1 MTTTTEEAARAWC
14 AVDPDPTTRAETERR
29 LAARDE
35 SWLREGFSG
44 RLSFGTAGMRGPLG
58 AGPNRMNRLTVRR
71 VTRAL
76 ALHVLE
82 HGGTSA
88 VVGFD
93 GRHGSRAFAAD
104 AAAVLAGAGLRVHLF
119 PDLCPTPVL
128 AYAVRALGSSAGV
141 MVTASHNPPQDNGYK
156 VYGPDGA
163 QIVSPTDTSVS
174 AHLDALAVDAG
185 LPMAGGAEPVPDT
198 LVDAYVREVLA
209 LRVHASPARRPVIAY
224 TPMHGVGGAL
234 VQRVLGAAGY
244 EVHVVPEQAA
254 PDGDFPTMRFPN
266 PEEKG
271 ALDLVLAL
279 AERVGAELV
288 LANDPDAD
296 RIAVA
301 VPDGGRWRPL
311 TGNEVGTLLAEDLLA
326 NGASDRPRL
335 VATSLV
341 SSSLLAKIAD
351 AHGAAYAE
359 TLTGF
364 KWIARA
370 AILRPDARFVLGFE
384 EALGVCVGEVVRDK
398 DGVSAALLVA
408 DLAAD
413 RLDRGGLPGAIDEL
427 HRLHGVHLATQVSWT
442 LPGAEGR
449 AKIAAAMSRFREE
462 PPSVLGG
469 LAVVASSDTSVG
481 TRRDLRTGEV
491 TRLDLPASD
500 VLSFEIEGGDRV
512 LLRPSGTEPKLK
524 AYVEVV
530 QPVSG
535 DDLAGAREVAAQR
548 LERLRAE
555 LTDALS

>member
-1 MTTTTEEAARAWC
+1 MTTTAEETARAWC

-29 LAARDE
+29 LAASDE
-35 SWLREGFSG
+35 AWIREGFSG
-44 RLSFGTAGMRGPLG
+44 RLSFGTAGMRGPIG
-58 AGPNRMNRLTVRR
+58 PGPNRMNRLTVRR

-82 HGGTSA
+82 QGGTSA
-88 VVGFD
+88 VVGYD
-93 GRHGSRAFAAD
+93 GRHGSRVFAAD
-104 AAAVLAGAGLRVHLF
+104 AAAVLVGAGLRVHLF
-119 PDLCPTPVL
+119 REVCPTPVL
-128 AYAVRALGSSAGV
+128 AYAVRSLGASAGV

-174 AHLDALAVDAG
+174 AHLDALALDAE
-185 LPMAGGAEPVPDT
+185 LPMAAGAVPVPDA
-198 LVDAYVREVLA
+198 LVDDYVRDVLA
-209 LRVHASPARRPVIAY
+209 LRVHPNPVRRPIIAY

-244 EVHVVPEQAA
+244 EVHTVPEQAE
-254 PDGDFPTMRFPN
+254 PDGDFPTVKFPN

-279 AERVGAELV
+279 ARRVGAELV

-326 NGASDRPRL
+326 HGATAGPRL

-341 SSSLLAKIAD
+341 SSSLLAKIAA

-370 AILRPDARFVLGFE
+370 AITRPDARFVLGFE

-398 DGVSAALLVA
+398 DGVSAALIAA

-413 RLDRGGLPGAIDEL
+413 RIDRGGLPGAIDEL
-427 HRLHGVHLATQVSWT
+427 HRTHGVHLATQVSWT
-442 LPGAEGR
+442 LPGSEGR
-449 AKIAAAMSRFREE
+449 AKITGAMRRFREE
-462 PPSVLGG
+462 PPTTLGG
-469 LAVVASSDTSVG
+469 LPVVASADTSVG

-491 TRLDLPASD
+491 SRLDLPASD
-500 VLSFEIEGGDRV
+500 VLVFEIEGGDRV

-530 QPVSG
+530 EPVVG
-535 DDLAGAREVAAQR
+535 GDLASARTAAADR

-555 LTDALS
+555 LSSALD

>member
-1 MTTTTEEAARAWC
+1 MTTTPVETARAWC
-14 AVDPDPTTRAETERR
+14 AADPDPSTREETERR
-29 LAARDE
+29 LAAGDDAWIRD
-35 SWLREGFSG
+35 GFGG

-58 AGPNRMNRLTVRR
+58 PGPNRMNRLTVRR

-76 ALHVLE
+76 AQHVLE
-82 HGGTSA
+82 QGGDSA

-93 GRHGSRAFAAD
+93 GRHGSRVFAAD
-104 AAAVLAGAGLRVHLF
+104 AAAVLAGAGLRVHVF

-128 AYAVRALGSSAGV
+128 AYAVRALGASAGV

-174 AHLDALAVDAG
+174 AHLDALALDAEI
-185 LPMAGGAEPVPDT
+185 PMAQGALPVSDA
-198 LVDAYVREVLA
+198 LVDDYVRDVLA
-209 LRVHASPARRPVIAY
+209 LRVHPNPARRPVVAY

-244 EVHVVPEQAA
+244 EVHVVPEQAE
-254 PDGDFPTMRFPN
+254 PDGDFPTVRFPN

-301 VPDGGRWRPL
+301 VPDGGGWRPL

-326 NGASDRPRL
+326 HGSTTGPRL

-341 SSSLLAKIAD
+341 SSSLLAKIAE

-370 AILRPDARFVLGFE
+370 AIADPALTFVFGYE
-384 EALGVCVGEVVRDK
+384 QALGYLVAPRPLDK
-398 DGVSAALLVA
+398 DGITAA
-408 DLAAD
+408 
-413 RLDRGGLPGAIDEL
+413 
-427 HRLHGVHLATQVSWT
+427 
-442 LPGAEGR
+442 
-449 AKIAAAMSRFREE
+449 
-462 PPSVLGG
+462 
-469 LAVVASSDTSVG
+469 
-481 TRRDLRTGEV
+481 
-491 TRLDLPASD
+491 
-500 VLSFEIEGGDRV
+500 
-512 LLRPSGTEPKLK
+512 
-524 AYVEVV
+524 
-530 QPVSG
+530 
-535 DDLAGAREVAAQR
+535 
-548 LERLRAE
+548 
-555 LTDALS
+555 